1 VAGRARLVGQVL
13 AVGLVAALLGLLV
26 WKVAR
31 GGDGGAS
38 AQLAQGK
45 NPTAPDFTL
54 TRLDKPGTL
63 SMVSFRGKPMVVNF
77 WASWCIPCKDEAPVL
92 ERAWREHRKDG
103 LVVLGVDAQDFKG
116 DARSFMRRFGV
127 TYPVVHDGKG
137 STLGRWGVT
146 GFPETFCVDRRG
158 RLVGEKIDGGVD
170 AGDNPDRFQRCLDLA
185 LAE

>member
-1 VAGRARLVGQVL
+1 MAGGAKLVGQVV

-31 GGDGGAS
+31 GDDGGVAEE
-38 AQLAQGK
+38 LAQGK
-45 NPTAPDFTL
+45 KPVAPEFTL
-54 TRLDKPGTL
+54 PRLDKAGEL
-63 SMVSFRGKPMVVNF
+63 SFSSLRGKAVVVNF

-92 ERAWREHRKDG
+92 EQTWRDHRDEG

-116 DARSFMRRFGV
+116 DARSFMRKHGLS
-127 TYPVVHDGKG
+127 YPVVHDGKG

-170 AGDNPDRFQRCLDLA
+170 AGKNLVRFRRCVELA
-185 LAE
+185 LG

>member
-1 VAGRARLVGQVL
+1 VAGSAKLVGQAL

-26 WKVAR
+26 WKVAW
-31 GGDGGAS
+31 GGNGGVS
-38 AQLAQGK
+38 AQLARGES
-45 NPTAPDFTL
+45 PSAPEFDL
-54 TRLDKPGTL
+54 PRLDRPGRLTFSSL
-63 SMVSFRGKPMVVNF
+63 RGKAVVVNF
-77 WASWCIPCKDEAPVL
+77 WASWCVPCKDEAPVL
-92 ERAWREHRKDG
+92 ERTWRQHRDDG

-116 DARSFMRRFGV
+116 DARGFMRKYAV

-170 AGDNPDRFQRCLDLA
+170 APNNVERFQRCVELA
-185 LAE
+185 LKP

>member
-1 VAGRARLVGQVL
+1 VAGGAKLVGQVV

-31 GGDGGAS
+31 GDDGGAA
-38 AQLAQGK
+38 AQLGRGK
-45 NPTAPDFTL
+45 NPVAPDFTL
-54 TRLDKPGTL
+54 PRLDRPGELTFSSL
-63 SMVSFRGKPMVVNF
+63 RGKAVVVNF

-92 ERAWREHRKDG
+92 EQAWRDHRDEG

-116 DARSFMRRFGV
+116 DARSFMRKYGV

-170 AGDNPDRFQRCLDLA
+170 AGKNLERFRRCVELA
-185 LAE
+185 LG

>member
-1 VAGRARLVGQVL
+1 MAGGAKLVGQVL
-13 AVGLVAALLGLLV
+13 AVALLAALLGLLV

-31 GGDGGAS
+31 GSDGGAS

-54 TRLDKPGTL
+54 ERLDEPGTL
-63 SMVSFRGKPMVVNF
+63 SMASLRGKPVVVNF

-92 ERAWREHRKDG
+92 EQAWRDHRDDG
-103 LVVLGVDAQDFKG
+103 LVVLGVDAQDFKR
-116 DARSFMRRFGV
+116 DARSFMRRFGI

-137 STLGRWGVT
+137 STLGRWGVS

-158 RLVGEKIDGGVD
+158 RIVGEKINGSVD
-170 AGDNPDRFQRCLDLA
+170 AEQNRDRFRRCLA
-185 LAE
+185 LALAR